1 MQTGGCYWSF
11 HPAREM
17 KAHNI
22 SQNVKLFLLKIP
34 QIDADDRHRRGSSP
48 PPPQQH
54 SSSCN
59 SLFSVTL
66 ASHKDT
72 VICSSS
78 SPSSHSSSTDLI
90 FWTWVVWDDGIL
102 CQNSKRIYVF
112 FFPSS
117 RLAARWGNIERRK
130 CRLRG
135 EGKCQI
141 NNKDGPR
148 EAVEEAIEIR
158 QGVLMVQPAEV
169 RGVYFQLLWV

>member
-22 SQNVKLFLLKIP
+22 SQNVKLFLLKLP
-34 QIDADDRHRRGSSP
+34 QFDADDRHRRGSSPP

-59 SLFSVTL
+59 SLFSVAL

-112 FFPSS
+112 FFFPSS

-135 EGKCQI
+135 KESVRLITKMGH
-141 NNKDGPR
+141 
-148 EAVEEAIEIR
+148 ER
-158 QGVLMVQPAEV
+158 QWRKQ
-169 RGVYFQLLWV
+169 